1 VARTSSLRAL
11 QRLAAEHGDARRLG
25 VPVDELRGLRAEAVA
40 EPHGIA
46 RRELLKRAAI
56 AGLGAVALGG
66 LGLPAR
72 EARADVT
79 SPTANSPKP
88 ARVAVI
94 GGGIAGLT
102 AALTLR
108 DAGAT
113 PIVYEANPSRIGGR
127 MYSQRSLWTGGQTS
141 ELGGELID
149 QGHKK
154 MLELCRRF
162 NLPTIDFAGAGPNG
176 AEEIL
181 RFAGAYY
188 PRSQADADF
197 KEMYQSLHSDL
208 VAAGEVKWNSATAEG
223 TALDNMS
230 LYDWI
235 DSRVAGGHSSN
246 LGRFLDVAYN
256 VEYGADTVDQS
267 SLALILLLG
276 YQPNPGHFNVWGL
289 SDERY
294 HIVGGNDQLPG
305 AIAAALPSGSI
316 QMGWKLLAVRANS
329 DGTQTLTFDNGG
341 TTKTVTADHTVITV
355 PLPIL
360 QGLDLSRAG
369 FDARMTSLLRD
380 ARMGY
385 CTKLNMQFTSRPWVG
400 TGPWPG
406 VSAGDSFSDQSFQ
419 NCWDTTKGQPGSSGI
434 LIQYGGGGLAR
445 SLAPATPFATDSD
458 LYVRSLAGSRLTEI
472 DQVFPGTKAK
482 WNGRAQLSAWHKNP
496 YSLGAY
502 SYWPVGYL
510 HRYAGYEGTAQGNVH
525 ISGEH
530 CSYDYQGY
538 MNGGATE
545 GERAAAEVLT
555 ALRA

>member
-1 VARTSSLRAL
+1 MARTSSLRAL

-25 VPVDELRGLRAEAVA
+25 IPVDELRGLRAEAVA
-40 EPHGIA
+40 EPGGMA
-46 RRELLKRAAI
+46 RRQLLKRVAI
-56 AGLGAVALGG
+56 AGLSVAAVGAM
-66 LGLPAR
+66 PR
-72 EARADVT
+72 RARAE
-79 SPTANSPKP
+79 TAKPPKP

-94 GGGIAGLT
+94 GAGIAGLT

-113 PIVYEANPSRIGGR
+113 PIVYEANPDRVGGR
-127 MYSQRSLWTGGQTS
+127 MYSQRALWSGGQTS
-141 ELGGELID
+141 EIGGELID
-149 QGHKK
+149 QEHRK
-154 MLELCRRF
+154 MRELCRRF
-162 NLPTIDFAGAGPNG
+162 NLPTIDFAASGPNG

-181 RFAGAYY
+181 RFDGGYY
-188 PRSQADADF
+188 PRAQADADF
-197 KEMYQSLHSDL
+197 KEIYQALHSDL
-208 VAAGEVKWNSATAEG
+208 MAAGEVMWNSTTPAG

-230 LYDWI
+230 LHDWI
-235 DSRVAGGHSSN
+235 DSRVPGGHSSN

-305 AIAAALPSGSI
+305 AIADTLPSGSI
-316 QMGWKLLAVRANS
+316 QMGWKLLAVRANA
-329 DGTQTLTFDNGG
+329 DGTQTLTFDDGG

-369 FDARMTSLLRD
+369 FDARMTNLLRD

-385 CTKLNMQFTSRPWVG
+385 VTKLNMQFTGRPWVG

-406 VSAGDSFSDQSFQ
+406 VSAGDCFTDLTFQ
-419 NCWDTTKGQPGSSGI
+419 QCWDTTKGQAGASGI
-434 LIQYGGGGLAR
+434 LIQYGGGGLAHALNP
-445 SLAPATPFATDSD
+445 STPFATHADP
-458 LYVRSLAGSRLTEI
+458 YVRTLAGTMLSQI
-472 DQVFPGTKAK
+472 DQVFPGTKAQ

-496 YSLGAY
+496 YALGAY

-510 HRYAGYEGTAQGNVH
+510 HRYAGYEGTAQGGVH
-525 ISGEH
+525 LAGEH
-530 CSYDYQGY
+530 CSYDFQGF

-545 GERAAAEVLT
+545 GERAANEVLA